1 MAEDIDKKR
10 SKEIFDLEVRIK
22 KLQILIAIVTLAGI
36 LITTINT
43 WKLSATKSVIDTTST
58 QVDDIKSLLKE
69 KLLEGEWVYS
79 AQYEKYYEEPDP
91 QSLYGGGRALVIWKQ
106 RESRYDVN
114 LSYSIK
120 RIDSQDTL
128 MTVVFQGALMAGL
141 DGSPPTQP
149 FVMDNFQVLNRLH
162 YQGKE
167 HTLPAYQ
174 FKDCNYIKN
183 GERIDKIVCILETP
197 NSRSVATF
205 KWKTA
210 LH

>member
-1 MAEDIDKKR
+1 
-10 SKEIFDLEVRIK
+10 
-22 KLQILIAIVTLAGI
+22 
-36 LITTINT
+36 
-43 WKLSATKSVIDTTST
+43 
-58 QVDDIKSLLKE
+58 
-69 KLLEGEWVYS
+69 
-79 AQYEKYYEEPDP
+79 
-91 QSLYGGGRALVIWKQ
+91 
-106 RESRYDVN
+106 
-114 LSYSIK
+114 
-120 RIDSQDTL
+120 

-141 DGSPPTQP
+141 DGSSPTQP

-162 YQGKE
+162 YQRKE

-183 GERIDKIVCILETP
+183 GERIDKIMCILETP